1 MLKAQHSFSKYSM
14 NQWFTN
20 VKAIFTR
27 DIFQGWQFLR
37 TNAIS
42 ADIDILMKKERG
54 DGGKT

>member
-1 MLKAQHSFSKYSM
+1 M

-27 DIFQGWQFLR
+27 DIFQGWQFLQ